1 MNKQIELKRD
11 TGSLSFVIRRMNED
25 DVNKIAHT
33 FSCWG
38 KNLELCQRYEK
49 ENQSEKRV
57 TLVAVSA
64 GQVIGY
70 TNVVWQSD
78 YEPFLEA
85 GIPEINDM
93 SVITRFQKQGIGT
106 ALIEKAEKIAIA
118 KDKKEIGIGF
128 GLTPDYGSAQ
138 RLYVKLGYIPDGRGA
153 KATSYGDVLYLTKR
167 LKQ

>member
-1 MNKQIELKRD
+1 MLIKFAKHFPA
-11 TGSLSFVIRRMNED
+11 GV
-25 DVNKIAHT
+25 
-33 FSCWG
+33 
-38 KNLELCQRYEK
+38 KNSELCDRYWR
-49 ENQSEKRV
+49 ENQKGKRV

-64 GQVIGY
+64 GQVVGY
-70 TNVVWQSD
+70 TNVVWRSD

-106 ALIEKAEKIAIA
+106 ALIEEAENIVTAR
-118 KDKKEIGIGF
+118 DKPEIGIGF

-153 KATSYGDVLYLTKR
+153 QPTRYGDVLYLTKR
-167 LKQ
+167 LKQYKSS

>member
-1 MNKQIELKRD
+1 MN
-11 TGSLSFVIRRMNED
+11 FVIQQMTES
-25 DVNKIAHT
+25 DVNNIAQT

-38 KNLELCQRYEK
+38 KKLELCKRYWK
-49 ENQSEKRV
+49 ENQQGERV

-64 GQVIGY
+64 AQVIGY

-93 SVITRFQKQGIGT
+93 SVITRFQKQGVGT
-106 ALIEKAEKIAIA
+106 ALIQEAESIVVAL
-118 KDKKEIGIGF
+118 DKKEIGIGF
-128 GLTPDYGSAQ
+128 GLTPDYGAAQ

-153 KATSYGDVLYLTKR
+153 QPTLYGDVLYLTKR
-167 LKQ
+167 LKLR